1 MAEREPLLG
10 APREAGG
17 CRRPGSVPSPRE
29 AYFKASQFCKK
40 GKEEETGSQL
50 WRTPFCQLW
59 GLTPLEQEKEGET
72 APHQ

>member
-1 MAEREPLLG
+1 SVDGYGIFQHQLK
-10 APREAGG
+10 
-17 CRRPGSVPSPRE
+17 RR
-29 AYFKASQFCKK
+29 ACFKAGQFCKK